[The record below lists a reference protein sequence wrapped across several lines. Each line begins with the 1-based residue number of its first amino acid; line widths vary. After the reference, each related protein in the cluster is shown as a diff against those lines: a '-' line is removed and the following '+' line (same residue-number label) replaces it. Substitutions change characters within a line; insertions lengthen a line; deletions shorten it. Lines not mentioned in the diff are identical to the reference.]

1 MKQMLIYWVFILWR
15 CGSVAKRQ
23 NSPVW
28 LIFLGTFIL
37 SQFENHISDFMELII
52 ETYPYLEA
60 TVNLPA
66 EGKHILY
73 LCPVVKFLHAAEMGS
88 LWKDLTYVKLN
99 VWTFLSP
106 CPSL

>member
-1 MKQMLIYWVFILWR
+1 
-15 CGSVAKRQ
+15 
-23 NSPVW
+23 
-28 LIFLGTFIL
+28 
-37 SQFENHISDFMELII
+37 MELII

-88 LWKDLTYVKLN
+88 L
-99 VWTFLSP
+99 
-106 CPSL
+106 